1 MSGTTVALP
10 PAEDVRLLNV
20 NAVAQFLSCST
31 RHVYRLADSGRMP
44 RPRKLGV
51 LVRWDRIELE
61 KWLADGC
68 PVRADSPCP
77 AEQGEIAADGR

>member
-1 MSGTTVALP
+1 MPETTVALSL
-10 PAEDVRLLNV
+10 AEEVRLLDV
-20 NAVAQFLSCST
+20 NAVARFLSCSA

-44 RPRKLGV
+44 RPQKLGA

-68 PVRADSPCP
+68 REC
-77 AEQGEIAADGR
+77 R

>member
-1 MSGTTVALP
+1 MSESSVATP
-10 PAEDVRLLNV
+10 PVEEVRLLDV
-20 NAVAQFLSCST
+20 NAVARFLSCSA

-44 RPRKLGV
+44 RPQKLGA

-68 PVRADSPCP
+68 REC
-77 AEQGEIAADGR
+77 R